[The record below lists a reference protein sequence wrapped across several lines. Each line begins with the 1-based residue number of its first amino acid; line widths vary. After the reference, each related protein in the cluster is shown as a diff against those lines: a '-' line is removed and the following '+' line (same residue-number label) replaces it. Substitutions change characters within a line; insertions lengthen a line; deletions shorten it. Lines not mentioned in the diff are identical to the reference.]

1 MGSILIEVYR
11 KSYRGDGKEFMLLW
25 MRGRWSEKIKEHPT
39 EKVMLNCNILGRGLT
54 SRHSRQQSKQKTIYA
69 MTWEAQVDIVFSG
82 GDTSIRS

>member
-39 EKVMLNCNILGRGLT
+39 EKVMLNCNILGSGLT
-54 SRHSRQQSKQKTIYA
+54 SKHNRQQSKLRKRYMQ
-69 MTWEAQVDIVFSG
+69 
-82 GDTSIRS
+82 